1 MSMCHLLKTKI
12 CSCNH
17 KIISTSFRNGEVQDI
32 VENGISEANVTVLT
46 DKNVLFVQFVKKLN
60 STKDEHVSIGKWNNK
75 IPHHMYPPIYQLFK
89 ELLRE
94 FIILWT
100 VLHMIV
106 KKNIIGWNKKWT

>member
-75 IPHHMYPPIYQLFK
+75 ISHHTHLFINFFK